1 MSATRTAFE
10 AAVKAKDWKTAYN
23 NFRILNMEE
32 MCRSLY
38 GLSAATREEFWG
50 QRMANLNFPVELPR
64 WEYAFTVATY
74 HVLPANLWDPNAT
87 DQQKEAED
95 FLKSIGKKKKA
106 TRLDQNL
113 GYSMQAVNYVLT
125 TLHVKGANWD
135 KYRGEP
141 SWEKGTAPKDALDI
155 CVYDTTRPDSQKEI
169 AAKGATTILDQFRIM
184 ANNAKKNACGN
195 CGENSVL
202 AFMFLY
208 DMGVRPID
216 RMGVDKDHAFVV
228 IGRKTGDA
236 NDFKS
241 WGPDAAVCDPWAQ
254 GFRYNDISSGTYAGT
269 QFETRMTGL
278 VGKFKIATLYREG

>member
-1 MSATRTAFE
+1 MSATRDAFE
-10 AAVKAKDWKTAYN
+10 AAVKKKDWKTAYD
-23 NFRILNMEE
+23 NFRILNMDE

-38 GLSAATREEFWG
+38 GFSTAVREEFWKE
-50 QRMANLNFPVELPR
+50 RMANMKFPVELPR

-74 HVLPANLWDPNAT
+74 HVIPANLFDPNAT
-87 DQQKEAED
+87 AQKKEAED
-95 FLKSIGKKKKA
+95 FLKSVLKKPA

-135 KYRGEP
+135 KYRREP
-141 SWEKGTAPKDALDI
+141 SWEAGTAPKDALDI
-155 CVYDTTRPDSQKEI
+155 CVYDTTRPDSDKEI
-169 AAKGATTILDQFRIM
+169 AAKKATTTLDQFRII

-195 CGENSVL
+195 CGENSIL

-208 DMGVRPID
+208 DMGVRPLD

-228 IGRKTGDA
+228 IGRKAGDV

-241 WGPDAAVCDPWAQ
+241 WGDDAAVCDPWAQ
-254 GFRYNDISSGTYAGT
+254 GFRFNDISSGTYSGK

-278 VGKFKIATLYREG
+278 VGKFKIASDYREG